1 MIKDFFVKM
10 NFLCV
15 IIVGTYYKVK
25 YNILILKEEYVYV
38 YWLAWTAIWP
48 LSSCDCYELT
58 N

>member
-15 IIVGTYYKVK
+15 VIVGTYYKVK

-38 YWLAWTAIWP
+38 YLLAWTAI
-48 LSSCDCYELT
+48 
-58 N
+58 